1 MTKRAFGL
9 SGHSKWSS
17 IKHKKGATDAKRGKI
32 FSRLIKEITVAAR
45 MGGGDLSSNARLRT
59 AISSAKAQN
68 MPKDN
73 IERAVKRGTGEL
85 EGVSYDELVYE
96 GYGPAGVA
104 IMVEILTDNK
114 NRAVAEVR
122 HIFSKHNGNLG
133 ETGCVSWLFDKKG
146 YMTVDKS
153 TISEDSLI
161 ELALEA
167 GADDVKDEGDVFGVY
182 TDPAEFDNVK
192 EALEKSGVTFS
203 FAEVTMT
210 PQNTIRLEGKQAE
223 QMLKL
228 IDKLEDSD
236 DVQNV
241 YANFDINDEEM
252 ERLSA

>member
-1 MTKRAFGL
+1 M
-9 SGHSKWSS
+9 SGHNKWST
-17 IKHKKGATDAKRGKI
+17 IKHKKGAADAKRGKV
-32 FSRLIKEITVAAR
+32 FSKYIKEITVAAK
-45 MGGGDLSSNARLRT
+45 MGGGDLSMNARLRT
-59 AISSAKAQN
+59 AVNAAKAVN

-73 IERAVKRGTGEL
+73 IDRAIKRGTGEL
-85 EGVSYDELVYE
+85 DGVTYEEMVYE

-122 HIFSKHNGNLG
+122 HTFAKHNGNLG

-146 YMTVDKS
+146 YMTVEKGN
-153 TISEDSLI
+153 ISEDALM

-167 GADDVKDEGDVFGVY
+167 GADDVIDEGDVFGVY
-182 TDPAEFDNVK
+182 TAPTELDNVK
-192 EALEKSGVTFS
+192 EALEKKGIK
-203 FAEVTMT
+203 FASASVSMI
-210 PQNTIRLEGKQAE
+210 PQNTIKLEGKHAE

-228 IDKLEDSD
+228 MDKLEDSD

-241 YANFDINDEEM
+241 YSNFDISDEEM